1 MSVIALFRSV
11 LIASIVMSILSIV
24 AGATLSQNLNIT
36 EVEPSN
42 IQGFF
47 AVAILILSII
57 SIVGLWKIKKWAR
70 TIFVIVTLM
79 IIMISPTLGDIN
91 MNAWESMFN
100 DISIML
106 EGILIAMMYSGKTKE
121 EFEKIPN
128 EI

>member
-1 MSVIALFRSV
+1 MSVIALFRSI
-11 LIASIVMSILSIV
+11 LIASFVMAILSVV
-24 AGATLSQNLNIT
+24 AGETLSHNLNIT

-47 AVAILILSII
+47 AVTILILVII

-79 IIMISPTLGDIN
+79 IIIITPTLGDIN

-100 DISIML
+100 DMSIML